1 LRKISFGMAITADP
15 DRAPDPKTLRALAHP
30 LRWKLIDLLG
40 SETTATATR
49 CAEVLGESEASCSYH
64 LRILAKYGY
73 ITRAANPESRE
84 KPWQLTRP
92 DQNLFPADPDAGTA
106 LAAEAAVE
114 VFLDHE
120 IAKLKSRLRRKS
132 LEPPQ
137 WQQATRLQGTSTW
150 LTADELR
157 QVSDQLDEITSRYLD
172 RLSDPARRPPG
183 CREVRLFT
191 AATVAPPTAPAPPAA
206 PAQPAAPARPAAPAP

>member
-1 LRKISFGMAITADP
+1 MTNPAGS
-15 DRAPDPKTLRALAHP
+15 DRSPDPKALRALAHP

-73 ITRAANPESRE
+73 ITPAPDQAGRE

-92 DQNLFPADPDAGTA
+92 DQNLFPADPDIDSA

-120 IAKLKSRLRRKS
+120 IDKLKARLRRKD
-132 LEPPQ
+132 LEPAQ
-137 WQQATRLQGTSTW
+137 WQRATRLKGVTTW
-150 LTADELR
+150 LTAEELQ
-157 QVSDQLDEITSRYLD
+157 QVSDQLEEITTRYLD
-172 RLSDPARRPPG
+172 RLDPGARRPAG
-183 CREVRLFT
+183 AREVRLFT
-191 AATVAPPTAPAPPAA
+191 ATTVAPPLPP
-206 PAQPAAPARPAAPAP
+206 RR

>member
-1 LRKISFGMAITADP
+1 MRKISFGMAIAADP

-73 ITRAANPESRE
+73 IARAASTGSRE

-92 DQNLFPADPDAGTA
+92 DQNLFPAEPDAGTA
-106 LAAEAAVE
+106 RAAEAAVE

-132 LEPPQ
+132 LEPPA

-172 RLSDPARRPPG
+172 RLSDPALRPPG

-191 AATVAPPTAPAPPAA
+191 ATTVAPPAA
-206 PAQPAAPARPAAPAP
+206 PAGPAAPAP

>member
-1 LRKISFGMAITADP
+1 MRKISFGMAIAADP

-73 ITRAANPESRE
+73 ITRAASTESRE

-92 DQNLFPADPDAGTA
+92 DQNLFPAEPDAGTA
-106 LAAEAAVE
+106 RAAEAAVE

-132 LEPPQ
+132 LEPPAVAAGHPAAGHQ
-137 WQQATRLQGTSTW
+137 HL
-150 LTADELR
+150 ADRGRAAAGQRSAGRDHLP
-157 QVSDQLDEITSRYLD
+157 V
-172 RLSDPARRPPG
+172 PRPPQRPG
-183 CREVRLFT
+183 
-191 AATVAPPTAPAPPAA
+191 PPAA
-206 PAQPAAPARPAAPAP
+206 GLP

>member
-1 LRKISFGMAITADP
+1 MPQHAASGQASDAIS
-15 DRAPDPKTLRALAHP
+15 LRALAHP

-40 SETTATATR
+40 SEATATATR

-73 ITRAANPESRE
+73 VARTPGQQGRE

-92 DQNLFPADPDAGTA
+92 EQLLFPADPGSGAGPDPDVA
-106 LAAEAAVE
+106 QASQAAVE

-120 IAKLKSRLRRKS
+120 IAKLKARLRARS
-132 LEPPQ
+132 AEAPE
-137 WQQATRLQGTSTW
+137 WQRATRLQGVSTW

-157 QVSDQLDEITSRYLD
+157 RVSDQLDEITSRYLD
-172 RLSDPARRPPG
+172 RIDPADRPAG

-191 AATVAPPTAPAPPAA
+191 ATSVAPSPS
-206 PAQPAAPARPAAPAP
+206 

>member
-1 LRKISFGMAITADP
+1 MMSS
-15 DRAPDPKTLRALAHP
+15 DPKALRALAHP

-73 ITRAANPESRE
+73 VVRAPGQAGRE
-84 KPWQLTRP
+84 KPWQLTSP
-92 DQNLFPADPDAGTA
+92 EQNLFPADPDIDEA

-120 IAKLKSRLRRKS
+120 IAKLKARLRRKD
-132 LEPPQ
+132 LEPEQ
-137 WQQATRLQGTSTW
+137 WRRATYLQGTSTW
-150 LTADELR
+150 LTAEELQ
-157 QVSDQLDEITSRYLD
+157 QVSAQLDEISSRHLD
-172 RLSDPARRPPG
+172 RLTNPALRPPG
-183 CREVRLFT
+183 AREVRLFT
-191 AATVAPPTAPAPPAA
+191 ATTVAPPRSLSNYPS
-206 PAQPAAPARPAAPAP
+206 